1 MRQRGARIR
10 PGLAVSY
17 LVLGV
22 TSEPHGYRAYI
33 LYPSDLP
40 CWHAQGQ
47 LVAIQ
52 MLNCIIAAFSQVGN
66 LARAF
71 ETFEAASGLGL
82 APDTDS
88 YNALM
93 EGLVSHGQAAALPK
107 VQA

>member
-1 MRQRGARIR
+1 
-10 PGLAVSY
+10 
-17 LVLGV
+17 
-22 TSEPHGYRAYI
+22 
-33 LYPSDLP
+33 
-40 CWHAQGQ
+40 
-47 LVAIQ
+47 

-93 EGLVSHGQAAALPK
+93 EGLVNHGQAAALPK
-107 VQA
+107 VQTLPIDPCMLCTHLISSWHDGLV

>member
-1 MRQRGARIR
+1 M
-10 PGLAVSY
+10 
-17 LVLGV
+17 
-22 TSEPHGYRAYI
+22 
-33 LYPSDLP
+33 
-40 CWHAQGQ
+40 
-47 LVAIQ
+47 AIQ

-71 ETFEAASGLGL
+71 ETFEAASELGL

-107 VQA
+107 VHALPMDPCTFCPQPGQ